1 MQIRTVKVSNV
12 SLGATLQDVKE
23 FFSFSGDIEYVEM
36 RRLPSEVVT
45 WSSFY
50 LSSPCYMNIN
60 FVVCLC
66 SDTER
71 SQIAFV
77 TFKDSQGAETAVLL
91 SVRLLLFTL
100 YAIMFF

>member
-1 MQIRTVKVSNV
+1 MLQIRTVKVSNV

-23 FFSFSGDIEYVEM
+23 FFSFSGDIVYVEM
-36 RRLPSEVVT
+36 RRLAYEVVIQYRFT
-45 WSSFY
+45 FSSA
-50 LSSPCYMNIN
+50 CYVIFN
-60 FVVCLC
+60 FVSCFC

-91 SVRLLLFTL
+91 SVRLLLMSS
-100 YAIMFF
+100 IIKI